1 VVADIQIKQRTT
13 WGFAI
18 VGHDVRTISSGMSRP
33 EIGCL
38 QNNQN
43 GYQTTS
49 HYRVFNARN
58 WLPAT
63 GSQVWR

>member
-1 VVADIQIKQRTT
+1 MGFCTT
-13 WGFAI
+13 WADGSRGSAI
-18 VGHDVRTISSGMSRP
+18 TSCP

-49 HYRVFNARN
+49 HYRVFNARR